1 MVSFMPSSVYG
12 MIQHKKKAINP
23 NGAKKD
29 NEFF

>member
-12 MIQHKKKAINP
+12 MMQHNKNAMSP

-29 NEFF
+29 SEFF